1 MIKKFEE
8 LICKSIKVDKINI
21 IDRSNQHAGHQGYT
35 SGMHLEALIVSDD
48 FIGKSLIER
57 HRLVYA
63 ALSDFMNKEIHAL
76 SMKTL
81 TKEEI
86 NK

>member
-1 MIKKFEE
+1 MIKTFEE
-8 LICKSIKVDKINI
+8 LICKNINVDQINI
-21 IDRSNQHAGHQGYT
+21 IDISNQHAGHKGYT
-35 SGMHLEALIVSDD
+35 SGMHLEALIISDD
-48 FIGKSLIER
+48 FKGKSLIER
-57 HRLVYA
+57 HRMVYS

>member
-1 MIKKFEE
+1 MIKTFEN
-8 LICKSIKVDKINI
+8 LICKNIKVDQINI
-21 IDRSNQHAGHQGYT
+21 IDKSDQHAGHKGYT
-35 SGMHLEALIVSDD
+35 SGMHLEALIISDD
-48 FIGKSLIER
+48 FKDKSLIER
-57 HRLVYA
+57 HRMVYD

>member
-1 MIKKFEE
+1 MIKTFEE
-8 LICKSIKVDKINI
+8 LICKNINVDQINI
-21 IDRSNQHAGHQGYT
+21 IDRSNQHAGHKGYT
-35 SGMHLEALIVSDD
+35 SGMHLEALIISDD
-48 FIGKSLIER
+48 FKGKSLIER
-57 HRLVYA
+57 HRMVYS